1 MPDLSFSNF
10 KYIVI
15 CIVICILHSLLKIA
29 ISKALMLIRIM
40 VCMSYEGETGNYSVS
55 FNIGISGIMCIYVSN
70 YRKISG
76 DVAPWPILSLDI
88 KRHNLPRSVAP
99 DKINLRLWS
108 SLLSYDR
115 IMDYEDESLYSSYTF
130 HFSCS
135 SAKSLII
142 NIRMEINIFDKDE
155 SVISLVTN
163 YLVFIL
169 LLVTILIL

>member
-15 CIVICILHSLLKIA
+15 CIVICILHSLLNEE
-29 ISKALMLIRIM
+29 
-40 VCMSYEGETGNYSVS
+40 SYEGWECYECSWVMKEKLETILYLLIS
-55 FNIGISGIMCIYVSN
+55 GISGIMCIYVSN

-115 IMDYEDESLYSSYTF
+115 IMDHEDESLYSSYTF

-135 SAKSLII
+135 SVK
-142 NIRMEINIFDKDE
+142 IFDNKYSNGD
-155 SVISLVTN
+155 
-163 YLVFIL
+163 
-169 LLVTILIL
+169 